1 MAGAGV
7 WREDTEVFSL
17 SSRRKGAPVC
27 RERSRAR
34 SRASHF
40 GRGCLQTG
48 REECRG
54 PRLELRRGCRL
65 ELHRCLGGRWYLSH
79 RTGWDTPGQKEKR
92 PEQPA
97 WGPGSAG
104 QGEEDSAVT
113 QGDDQ
118 EREQLWEPREE
129 AGRPPEQRTDPR
141 FGSAEVTDNPEL
153 P

>member
-54 PRLELRRGCRL
+54 PRLELRRGLQAGATQMPRR
-65 ELHRCLGGRWYLSH
+65 EVVFKPQNWMGHA
-79 RTGWDTPGQKEKR
+79 RTE
-92 PEQPA
+92 
-97 WGPGSAG
+97 
-104 QGEEDSAVT
+104 
-113 QGDDQ
+113 
-118 EREQLWEPREE
+118 REE
-129 AGRPPEQRTDPR
+129 A
-141 FGSAEVTDNPEL
+141 
-153 P
+153 